1 MNSCVCVCVCVRT
14 YIEFALKEILHFTD
28 KCHQGDGT
36 MVPLAERGTLE
47 ISTVKYRESTS
58 ITPPFC

>member
-1 MNSCVCVCVCVRT
+1 MNSCVCVCVCAHILNLLLR
-14 YIEFALKEILHFTD
+14 ELLHFAD
-28 KCHQGDGT
+28 KCHQVDGT